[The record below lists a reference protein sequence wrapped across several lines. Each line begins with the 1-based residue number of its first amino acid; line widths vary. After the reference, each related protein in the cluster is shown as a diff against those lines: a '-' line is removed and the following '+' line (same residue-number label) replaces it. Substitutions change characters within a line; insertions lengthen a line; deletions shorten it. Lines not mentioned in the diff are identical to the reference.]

1 MNTHLDEILGN
12 EGGDALL
19 IKGSEA
25 PATASDFKKS
35 MEMKMKRN
43 MKALLCAMILILLAS
58 TVVASAEAQRRH
70 SVIIVGAG
78 VAGLAAAWEL
88 AQRDVDVA
96 VIEMQALPGGTALM
110 SEGAVCIVGTP
121 AQVEAGISDFSE
133 IAYQDFMAYGRD
145 ENGSGPDA
153 EWVRYYVH
161 ESRHEIY
168 DWLIRLGVRFE
179 KGAILMPG
187 NRVPRWHKVIGKGR
201 GLVEPIYS
209 HCRQSG
215 KVTFYFRFK
224 AVSLI
229 RDDQGRIV
237 GVRTQRLKDGAA
249 VDYLAPVVILATGG
263 FQGNAKM
270 VREYWPEKQSFPE
283 RLLIGAGATAL
294 GTGHE
299 MAREAGARLVNMHY
313 QWNYSTGLANPTAAM
328 ENRGSNAF
336 SQQSIWVNRAG
347 RRFVNESQDT
357 KATFSRVLEQ
367 PGGTYWAIF
376 DHAARGNFF
385 VSGWS
390 RESIEKIFFEEAGK
404 HEFIKSAMTFSDLAQ
419 AAGLPPKTL
428 ENTVHR
434 WNEMVSDGS
443 DSDFGRIGC
452 SGTPWSKPVRIEQA
466 PFYAV
471 QFYPLTRKSMGGVAI
486 DRSCRVLKTTG
497 QPVFGLYAAGEL
509 TGLAGVNGKASL
521 EGTFLGA
528 CILTGRVAG
537 RAAAAE
543 LGKREK
549 AH

>member
-1 MNTHLDEILGN
+1 
-12 EGGDALL
+12 
-19 IKGSEA
+19 
-25 PATASDFKKS
+25 

-43 MKALLCAMILILLAS
+43 MKALLLAMILILLGS
-58 TVVASAEAQRRH
+58 TGVAARIVERQHSA
-70 SVIIVGAG
+70 IIVGAG
-78 VAGLAAAWEL
+78 VAGLAAAWDL

-96 VIEMQALPGGTALM
+96 VIEMQAAPGGTARM
-110 SEGAVCIVGTP
+110 SEGAICIVGTP
-121 AQVEAGISDFSE
+121 EQAEAGIRDSSE

-145 ENGSGPDA
+145 EDGSGPDA

-168 DWLIRLGVRFE
+168 DWLIRVGVRFE

-187 NRVPRWHKVIGKGR
+187 NRVPRWHKVVGKGR

-209 HCRQSG
+209 HCRQSS

-224 AVSLI
+224 AVLLI
-229 RDDQGRIV
+229 RDDQGRVV
-237 GVRTQRLKDGAA
+237 GVRTQRLKDGVA

-270 VREYWPEKQSFPE
+270 VREHWPEKQYFPE
-283 RLLIGAGATAL
+283 RLLIGAGANAV

-299 MAREAGARLVNMHY
+299 MAREAGASLVNMHY

-336 SQQSIWVNRAG
+336 SQQSIWVNKAG

-357 KATFSRVLEQ
+357 KATFSSLLEQ

-376 DHAARGNFF
+376 DHTARKNFF

-390 RESIEKIFFEEAGK
+390 RESIEKIFFEDAGK
-404 HEFIKSAMTFSDLAQ
+404 HEFIKSAMTLRDLAQ
-419 AAGLPPKTL
+419 AAGLPPQTL
-428 ENTVHR
+428 ENTVRR
-434 WNEMVSDGS
+434 WNEMVKAGS
-443 DSDFGRIGC
+443 DSDFGRIGG
-452 SGTPWSKPVRIEQA
+452 SRTPWSKPTRIEQA

-486 DRSCRVLKTTG
+486 DRSCRVLKATG
-497 QPVFGLYAAGEL
+497 QPVPGLYAAGEL
-509 TGLAGVNGKASL
+509 TGLAGVNGKASV

-528 CILTGRVAG
+528 SILTGRIAG
-537 RAAAAE
+537 RGAAAE
-543 LGKREK
+543 LGKSEK
-549 AH
+549 